1 MAMWTLDLNN
11 CGKCTRQ
18 TRTVLLLINKFSR
31 THIQYTQ
38 YNRRAIITYNKI
50 QDDIPVLETL
60 YSKTTF
66 SCLKKKLSTFRYL
79 SFVIADMAVPLI

>member
-18 TRTVLLLINKFSR
+18 TRTVLNILFELLINKFSR

-38 YNRRAIITYNKI
+38 YNKRAIITYNKI
-50 QDDIPVLETL
+50 QEDIPVLETL

-66 SCLKKKLSTFRYL
+66 SCLKKKN
-79 SFVIADMAVPLI
+79 